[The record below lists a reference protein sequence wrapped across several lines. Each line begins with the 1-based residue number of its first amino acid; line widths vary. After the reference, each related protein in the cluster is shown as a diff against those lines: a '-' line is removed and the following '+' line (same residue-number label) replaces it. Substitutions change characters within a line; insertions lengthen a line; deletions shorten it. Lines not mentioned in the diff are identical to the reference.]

1 MAGRDRSR
9 SGEQE
14 GNLPRRLRPF
24 FQVGRGPPIVYLNG
38 ATSFKVDDGGVM
50 RTSLVIATLS
60 FLGLSVGD
68 AAPAPFPKPESSTEV
83 VLDARTPDR
92 ARLALSYLRSDLFL
106 DTMHQKE
113 VFAQALP
120 HQTPDD
126 RRQWLKAHLRV
137 RAEGTLIRI
146 RLRDAGSLAAL
157 DAITASLTRPPKEDG
172 TQAEHRKLLRMLREV
187 VNNREGKEEIEARRG
202 MWEIEDHPLRVQS
215 PPRRLAR
222 GR

>member
-1 MAGRDRSR
+1 
-9 SGEQE
+9 
-14 GNLPRRLRPF
+14 LRPF

-38 ATSFKVDDGGVM
+38 VTSFKVDDGDVM
-50 RTSLVIATLS
+50 RTPLLIAVVLSSVGLS
-60 FLGLSVGD
+60 FCQ
-68 AAPAPFPKPESSTEV
+68 AAPAPFPKPESSAEV

-106 DTMHQKE
+106 DTMHPKE
-113 VFAQALP
+113 GFAQALP

-137 RAEGTLIRI
+137 TAEGTLIRI
-146 RLRDAGSLAAL
+146 RLRNAAGSLPAL
-157 DAITASLTRPPKEDG
+157 EAITASLTRLPKEDG

-187 VNNREGKEEIEARRG
+187 INNREGKEETEARRG
-202 MWEIEDHPLRVQS
+202 MWEIEDNPLRVQS